1 MVPDYPRAYIAQLE
15 TLAGKAEQRVGEQ
28 RQLLERLE
36 RAGVDAGEARTLLVA
51 LEHHL
56 QELQA
61 ELQLARRLAGGAD

>member
-28 RQLLERLE
+28 RRLVERLE
-36 RAGVDAGEARTLLVA
+36 RAAIDAGDARALLVV

-61 ELQLARRLAGGAD
+61 ELQLARRLAGGTD